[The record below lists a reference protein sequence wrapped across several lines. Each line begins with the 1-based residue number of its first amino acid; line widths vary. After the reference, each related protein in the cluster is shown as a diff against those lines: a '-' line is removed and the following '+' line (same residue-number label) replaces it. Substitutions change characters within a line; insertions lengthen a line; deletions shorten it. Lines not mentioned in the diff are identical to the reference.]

1 MYVPCSCGYCQ
12 LTPARPPEGL
22 HNSETK
28 IQDAL
33 KAQNMSVHDKAA
45 NLAKAIAGSNCSALW
60 QGGNLILMKIGQAK
74 GTVIYLLVNNSA

>member
-1 MYVPCSCGYCQ
+1 MP
-12 LTPARPPEGL
+12 
-22 HNSETK
+22 
-28 IQDAL
+28 L

-45 NLAKAIAGSNCSALW
+45 NLAKAIAGSNCSAFW